1 MKGLFSGGAG
11 GRGGGAYL
19 RYLLEFGKNM
29 RDLYLQGIGK
39 MFVEP
44 FLSVADFFALVGGYV
59 GWFHKKARYLS
70 SSRYPLSLLP
80 LYLTT
85 AAEEWL
91 LQWNCPILLF

>member
-1 MKGLFSGGAG
+1 MKGLFSRGAG
-11 GRGGGAYL
+11 GRGGGLIGIL

-59 GWFHKKARYLS
+59 GWFHKKAR
-70 SSRYPLSLLP
+70 
-80 LYLTT
+80 
-85 AAEEWL
+85 
-91 LQWNCPILLF
+91 